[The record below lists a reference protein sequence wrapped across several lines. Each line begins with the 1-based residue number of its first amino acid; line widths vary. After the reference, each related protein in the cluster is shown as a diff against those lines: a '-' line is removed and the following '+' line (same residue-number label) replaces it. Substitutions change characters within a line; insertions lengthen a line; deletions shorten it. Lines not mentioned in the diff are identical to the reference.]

1 MNDLKVGD
9 LVTHRRDYLV
19 RGLGLVV
26 SVLPESATVSWLKAG
41 YQARHEKHWLTKA
54 EVEGTQEYT
63 RRSGEIIYW

>member
-26 SVLPESATVSWLKAG
+26 SVLPESATVTWLKAG
-41 YQARHEKHWLTKA
+41 YQARHEKHWMMNA
-54 EVEGTQEYT
+54 EDEGV
-63 RRSGEIIYW
+63 

>member
-26 SVLPESATVSWLKAG
+26 SVLPESAIVSWLKAG
-41 YQARHEKHWLTKA
+41 YQARHEKHWLTK
-54 EVEGTQEYT
+54 VEDEGEYNPQ
-63 RRSGEIIYW
+63 